1 MTADGTKLEKLF
13 VEPRDAVYAI
23 SCHPYQ
29 PLIAVGSVCGMIK
42 VWDYEKKVY
51 LFSRAFEKGLGVQS
65 LTYNPEGT
73 RSHCHRGRAL
83 GCHQP
88 IVPLPRLVHSYAI
101 ATVPSVSLPVFSVAF
116 YFSFAY
122 CCRAKPATDS
132 PLE

>member
-51 LFSRAFEKGLGVQS
+51 LFSRTFEKGLGVQS
-65 LTYNPEGT
+65 LSYNPEGT
-73 RSHCHRGRAL
+73 HTLTGSK
-83 GCHQP
+83 
-88 IVPLPRLVHSYAI
+88 VPAG
-101 ATVPSVSLPVFSVAF
+101 AVPWSVTSQLSL
-116 YFSFAY
+116 
-122 CCRAKPATDS
+122 S
-132 PLE
+132 PL